1 MESFLAKHH
10 CIFGAVACRIRIILV
25 FILLGC
31 GTAFTVIFLEL
42 NSNRYSDI
50 TNTIILH
57 SINTF
62 VVLCLA
68 ICAITIHYYLKI
80 KEKENLETYAYSLE
94 RKIFIRSLNA
104 QTIATIS
111 ITMIVLI
118 ELILIICNIG
128 SIYTFLTSR
137 YLIVTCLVYSFV
149 VNPIQNRN
157 HQIREMKLRTHTNTS
172 NTNSSLNRSENGSMR
187 NTTKNVNFNAS
198 NFDTSND
205 IDYDDDAKEMELET
219 KQEEQEYHVDLSD
232 ILRNQAGLRLFAQ
245 FLSDQ
250 LAIGM

>member
-157 HQIREMKLRTHTNTS
+157 HQIREMKLRTHTS